1 MSNTLRVNSARRLNV
16 KATSIIVD
24 EVKHEDV
31 IPVKKQLEDAY
42 AKGFADGQQKL
53 KMDLDKEYA
62 DKLYRKYEEV
72 YHIIEDFD
80 EKLKEYEQSFERLVV
95 GTAVELARKIIKR
108 EVQNE
113 TMIND
118 VVKDAISKVV
128 GANEVR
134 IKFHPIDLKEL
145 NTYSRNLINSSSFS
159 KVKLEEDDR
168 IERGGCLIETEIGNV
183 DARISTQ
190 LEELRRK
197 LEESIDSE

>member
-1 MSNTLRVNSARRLNV
+1 MSNTLRVVSSKKLNV
-16 KATSIIVD
+16 KTASVIV
-24 EVKHEDV
+24 ESEKHEEA
-31 IPVKKQLEDAY
+31 IPLKKQLEDAY
-42 AKGFADGQQKL
+42 AKGFVDGQQKL
-53 KMDLDKEYA
+53 KLDLDKDYT

-80 EKLKEYEQSFERLVV
+80 EKLKEYEQSFERLVI
-95 GTAVELARKIIKR
+95 GAAVELARKIIKR
-108 EVQNE
+108 EVQQE
-113 TMIND
+113 TIIND

-134 IKFHPIDLKEL
+134 IKFHPEDLKEL

-159 KVKLEEDDR
+159 KIKLEEDEK
-168 IERGGCLIETEIGNV
+168 IERGGCLVETEIGNV

-197 LEESIDSE
+197 LEESIESE